1 MVIVMSEILLYLSC
15 GFILFAFLEYIF
27 MIFLKGNIQVT
38 KSNGFDTTKD
48 IISQYNSIN
57 IIESKSYFTI
67 YNIKRK
73 VIKIASKCYY
83 GNSISDISLPLIEAG
98 ISTLDDNKNKFINI
112 VRIVFSN
119 LKWLYIFPIIAIFI
133 NCSTYNIS
141 DAKVSMVFILL
152 FMFISYILID
162 IKTMAY
168 TWISDNLK
176 NIKSI
181 NKENR
186 EKIIDFVDSVIFFDK
201 FIFFGYL
208 IMMIRFVVILLEI
221 H

>member
-15 GFILFAFLEYIF
+15 GFILFAFLGYIF

-141 DAKVSMVFILL
+141 DAKVSMVFLLL

-162 IKTMAY
+162 IKTMAC